1 MKLNYKNLFELYS
14 YVSVRKPGPSVIK
27 AQSLHDSTQWCWF
40 SSCRLAERSKD
51 IASMLRQLPKE
62 MMQSYGLKGI
72 PWFMACTNADGTRW
86 GDMCDV
92 DKLLAIGRAAS
103 LVSTYTPLVHCDVPY
118 CVILDVEM
126 KSHNL

>member
-1 MKLNYKNLFELYS
+1 
-14 YVSVRKPGPSVIK
+14 
-27 AQSLHDSTQWCWF
+27 
-40 SSCRLAERSKD
+40 
-51 IASMLRQLPKE
+51 MLRQLPKE